1 MTAAGVPGEP
11 RAVAMPED
19 DGGTDR
25 WVMLDVGGVMVTPDP
40 ALIGG
45 VVGPFGGT
53 TDPDSI
59 VRAHYRAMNA
69 GDGGVAFDWDRYQRV
84 LIASCG
90 VKEVV
95 VEPCLERML
104 EMVAVEPGL
113 WRYVLPG
120 VLEALGALAEVAK
133 VAVISNSNGSAEATI
148 RDLGLAQTGPGPGIE
163 IAFVLDSHIVG
174 VEKPSPRIFE
184 IAAETAGIGC
194 DGFTYVGDTLSFDIR
209 GCEAAGVIGI
219 HLDPF
224 GDCSSPDGHNHARNL
239 HEVAQFVAGVAA

>member
-1 MTAAGVPGEP
+1 MTATGVPGGLP
-11 RAVAMPED
+11 VVTMPEND
-19 DGGTDR
+19 DGTDR

-45 VVGPFGGT
+45 VVGLFGGT
-53 TDPDSI
+53 TDPASI

-69 GDGGVAFDWDRYQRV
+69 GDGAADFDWDRYQRV

-90 VKEVV
+90 VEDGA
-95 VEPCLERML
+95 VEACLERML

-113 WRYVLPG
+113 WRYVPPG
-120 VLEALGALAEVAK
+120 VLEALAALAEVAN

-148 RDLGLAQTGPGPGIE
+148 RDLGLAQTGPGRGIE
-163 IAFVLDSHIVG
+163 IAFVLDSHLVG
-174 VEKPSPRIFE
+174 VEKPSARIFE
-184 IAAETAGIGC
+184 LAAEAAGIGC

-209 GCEAAGVIGI
+209 GCDAAGVVGI

-224 GDCSSPDGHNHARNL
+224 DDCGSPDGHSHARNL
-239 HEVAQFVAGVAA
+239 HEVVQLVTGVAA